1 MISMLM
7 HASIKLQ
14 LIVYEYIYYIQVL
27 LISNLKS
34 FLQKTLK
41 TWTFFQIASINFRQS
56 SFAANQTLWIMGSVS
71 VSVAKV

>member
-34 FLQKTLK
+34 A
-41 TWTFFQIASINFRQS
+41 FFSN
-56 SFAANQTLWIMGSVS
+56 SFNKLPPEFVCSKPYQTLWIMGSVS
-71 VSVAKV
+71 VSGAKV